1 MSETKTS
8 AIWLQVL
15 LAICL
20 LAPLV
25 VLLILPGGTMLTG
38 GLWFWLILLMC
49 FWMVWMMVAGS
60 TVVATDELQPTGPR
74 GLPPEEQPELVRALM
89 DVLIAT
95 EQEGVRAFRGRLKES
110 AETVFARLESELSDE
125 TVPLLQEDEQFGAA
139 ILLMPKDVERA
150 VLERPSRLWL
160 HWLLFGLTILTTTW
174 AGAMHQGVNLLEE
187 PARFAVGLPYS
198 IGLLLILGVHE
209 LGHYFTAR
217 RHGINV
223 SPPFF
228 IPVPFALGTFGAF
241 IQMKSPTQNRRSL
254 FDVAV
259 AGPLA
264 GLVVA
269 IPALLIGLQ
278 NSEVIAPGAEPS
290 QGLLGG
296 TSVGSSLLFALI
308 SKLAIGEQLEYGY
321 MLRLSPLAFA
331 GWLGLLVTA
340 LNLLPIG
347 QLDGGHM
354 ARAMFGR
361 RVGETISSVAMWSL
375 FLLAIFVWPGLLFWA
390 IIVFFIAGR
399 GTPPLNDLTP
409 ITPGRRVLG
418 YPPSRRRHHSCQTI
432 HRRSWERRGRRPPT
446 RSRPIA

>member
-1 MSETKTS
+1 MNETKS
-8 AIWLQVL
+8 SVIWLQVL

-20 LAPLV
+20 LDPLV
-25 VLLILPGGTMLTG
+25 VLLALPGGTMLTG

-49 FWMVWMMVAGS
+49 FWMVWMMVVSS
-60 TVVATDELQPTGPR
+60 TVVATAELQPTGPR
-74 GLPPEEQPELVRALM
+74 MLPPEEQPELLRQLM
-89 DVLIAT
+89 DVQIAT

-110 AETVFARLESELSDE
+110 SEAAFARLESELSDQI
-125 TVPLLQEDEQFGAA
+125 VPLLQQDEQFGAA
-139 ILLMPKDVERA
+139 ILLLPKAVEQA
-150 VLERPSRLWL
+150 TLERPSRPWL
-160 HWLLFGLTILTTTW
+160 HWLLFGLTVLTTTW

-187 PARFAVGLPYS
+187 PARFMVGLPYS

-209 LGHYFTAR
+209 LGHFFTAR
-217 RHGINV
+217 RHGIDV

-241 IQMKSPTQNRRSL
+241 IQMKSPTENRRSL

-269 IPALLIGLQ
+269 IPALLIGLL
-278 NSEVIAPGAEPS
+278 NSDVLAPNTGPS
-290 QGLLGG
+290 PGLLGG

-375 FLLAIFVWPGLLFWA
+375 FLLAIFVWPGLLLWA

-399 GTPPLNDLTP
+399 STPPLNDLTP
-409 ITPGRRVLG
+409 ITPARRWVG
-418 YPPSRRRHHSCQTI
+418 YATFLILALILIPLPHAFWDAAGIYC
-432 HRRSWERRGRRPPT
+432 PYL
-446 RSRPIA
+446 